1 VDLKIAC
8 VRISLANKLK
18 KGSFTMFVAVA
29 ALNQAALFGALI
41 VFAVMG
47 LGSLFVVLKDVQDNL
62 PQTAPWVATTINISC
77 LFVECV
83 GIVIAIS
90 VLVLGAR
97 LVF

>member
-1 VDLKIAC
+1 MDLKISC
-8 VRISLANKLK
+8 VRISHANKLQ

-29 ALNQAALFGALI
+29 AFNQAALFGALI
-41 VFAVMG
+41 IFAVLG
-47 LGSLFVVLKDVQDNL
+47 LSSLFVVLKDVQDNL

-83 GIVIAIS
+83 GVVIAIS

>member
-1 VDLKIAC
+1 MLSVVKGSGVDLKIAC

-18 KGSFTMFVAVA
+18 K
-29 ALNQAALFGALI
+29 
-41 VFAVMG
+41 
-47 LGSLFVVLKDVQDNL
+47 GSLFVVLKDVQDNL

>member
-1 VDLKIAC
+1 
-8 VRISLANKLK
+8 
-18 KGSFTMFVAVA
+18 MFVAVA

-41 VFAVMG
+41 VFAV
-47 LGSLFVVLKDVQDNL
+47 LSLSSLFVVLKDVQDNL
-62 PQTAPWVATTINISC
+62 PQTAPWVAATINISC

-83 GIVIAIS
+83 GVVIAIS

>member
-1 VDLKIAC
+1 
-8 VRISLANKLK
+8 
-18 KGSFTMFVAVA
+18 MFVAVA

-62 PQTAPWVATTINISC
+62 PQTAPWVAISC

>member
-1 VDLKIAC
+1 MDLKVAC

-18 KGSFTMFVAVA
+18 KGSFTMFVA

>member
-1 VDLKIAC
+1 
-8 VRISLANKLK
+8 
-18 KGSFTMFVAVA
+18 MFVAVA

-62 PQTAPWVATTINISC
+62 PQTAPWVATTINI
-77 LFVECV
+77 V